1 MRGLKITL
9 KSPTERIK
17 ANMDILALF
26 FFGITLVFFGL
37 SSHSFT
43 LDEIFSIHVSK
54 DWPQMIRFLWNKE
67 ANMWLY
73 YLILHFWQS
82 LGTSEFIIRSLPA
95 TFAVGSIP
103 LVFAITKHLFSKKVA
118 LISVLL
124 FVFNIFYIITAQLA
138 RGYSLSLFLTLAS
151 TYFFRR
157 FSKNKYY
164 KLLYI
169 LSSALSVYA
178 HFYAGFVILSQIL
191 IAILTKKLK
200 VYYIA
205 FLSILIFLT
214 PILLSPSIHSHQAD
228 WIEKPT
234 LRNLIGTSYVFSGD
248 FPYLLII
255 FGLMI
260 IFIIPHLVKNIRTP
274 KYTFISLWLIT
285 PIISSFLFSLLVKPV
300 FQSVYFLISLP
311 PFVILEAVAI
321 NMISN
326 KSWKR
331 LLLVTIL
338 VLSILRLSLWY
349 TGNTRYKWV
358 FSNNEDDYRSA
369 TNFIKSNAQQ
379 NDAIIFY
386 GYYNRL
392 PYEYYSDRNKL
403 VYSQKDTPEVIDI
416 STAVYDLGGGSK
428 LPEPDIELL
437 SNLDN
442 KRVWL
447 LLRDSDR
454 GLLNRDQ
461 QLNVIKTALVAKYSQ
476 ENSYEFPGLKLV
488 LFSDES

>member
-1 MRGLKITL
+1 
-9 KSPTERIK
+9 
-17 ANMDILALF
+17 
-26 FFGITLVFFGL
+26 
-37 SSHSFT
+37 
-43 LDEIFSIHVSK
+43 
-54 DWPQMIRFLWNKE
+54 
-67 ANMWLY
+67 
-73 YLILHFWQS
+73 
-82 LGTSEFIIRSLPA
+82 
-95 TFAVGSIP
+95 
-103 LVFAITKHLFSKKVA
+103 
-118 LISVLL
+118 
-124 FVFNIFYIITAQLA
+124 
-138 RGYSLSLFLTLAS
+138 
-151 TYFFRR
+151 
-157 FSKNKYY
+157 
-164 KLLYI
+164 
-169 LSSALSVYA
+169 
-178 HFYAGFVILSQIL
+178 
-191 IAILTKKLK
+191 
-200 VYYIA
+200 
-205 FLSILIFLT
+205 
-214 PILLSPSIHSHQAD
+214 
-228 WIEKPT
+228 
-234 LRNLIGTSYVFSGD
+234 
-248 FPYLLII
+248 
-255 FGLMI
+255 
-260 IFIIPHLVKNIRTP
+260 
-274 KYTFISLWLIT
+274 
-285 PIISSFLFSLLVKPV
+285 
-300 FQSVYFLISLP
+300 
-311 PFVILEAVAI
+311 
-321 NMISN
+321 MISN

-369 TNFIKSNAQQ
+369 TNFITSNAQQ